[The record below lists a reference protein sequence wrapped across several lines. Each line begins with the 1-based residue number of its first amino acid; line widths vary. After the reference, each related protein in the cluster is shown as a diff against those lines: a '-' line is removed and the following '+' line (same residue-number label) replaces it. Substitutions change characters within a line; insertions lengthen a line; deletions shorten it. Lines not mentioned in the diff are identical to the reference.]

1 MIHLAI
7 EECPLKRIYIFN
19 TGGTIGMRRT
29 EKGYAPEKGY
39 LAEQL
44 ARLPELASPEMPQF
58 TLQEHDT
65 LLDSAN
71 MTPHDW
77 VGIAREL
84 SQNYDDY
91 DGFVV
96 LHGTDTMAYSASALA
111 YMLDGLTKP
120 VILTGSQIP
129 LCEIR
134 SDARSNLITAMMLAA
149 DYPVPEVM
157 LYFGNVLLRGCR
169 AVKVHADG
177 FEAFDSPN
185 YPPLGRVGIDIDIN
199 EARIRTAAEG
209 SPGPLRV
216 QEISDQA
223 VAALR
228 IFPGI
233 SADLI
238 RKVTQPP
245 LRGLVIEA
253 YGVGNAPVNQPD
265 LLDAIREATKR
276 GVVVVDCTQC
286 LRGRVDLGD
295 YATGSALARTGVISG
310 ADMTVEAA
318 LTKLYYLFSSGHDAE
333 TVKAKMGENLRGEL
347 TAL

>member
-1 MIHLAI
+1 
-7 EECPLKRIYIFN
+7 
-19 TGGTIGMRRT
+19 MRRT
-29 EKGYAPEKGY
+29 DRGYAPEPGY

-44 ARLPELASPEMPQF
+44 ARLPELTLPEMPDF
-58 TLQEHDT
+58 TLHEHDT

-77 VGIAREL
+77 VSIAREL
-84 SQNYDDY
+84 SQNYAEY
-91 DGFVV
+91 DGFVL

-111 YMLDGLTKP
+111 FMLDGLTKP

-134 SDARSNLITAMMLAA
+134 SDARSNIITALMLAA
-149 DYPVPEVM
+149 DFPVPEVM
-157 LYFGNVLLRGCR
+157 LFFGNTLLRGCR
-169 AVKVHADG
+169 AKKVHADG
-177 FEAFDSPN
+177 FEAFASPN
-185 YPPLGRVGIDIDIN
+185 YPPLGTVGIDIEIN
-199 EARIRTAAEG
+199 QARVMPPPTG
-209 SPGPLRV
+209 TPGPLRV

-238 RKVTQPP
+238 RNVAQAP

-253 YGVGNAPVNQPD
+253 YGVGNAPVNQPA
-265 LLDAIREATKR
+265 LLDAIREATSR

-295 YATGSALARTGVISG
+295 YATGSALARAGVISG

-318 LTKLYYLFSSGHDAE
+318 LTKLYYLFSCGYDAA

-347 TAL
+347 TPL